1 MQLIDPTFQEEILIR
16 VEKIQTELHQT
27 DCDALLIASN
37 VNIFYTTGRFYRG
50 YVYIHRSYGPLWFI
64 VKPQIFSKE
73 PDIFFIRKPEEIPDI
88 LNNLNLGFP
97 ASIGLELSDL
107 SYLEI
112 ARLQSLFPGAEL
124 KNGSAIMKNVRKIKT
139 RWEIKEM
146 KVDGLHQCKVYGEIN
161 DCYQPGM
168 TDLQL
173 QIEIERRLRLEGALG
188 VSRVSGNLMEINMG
202 SVLVGDNADNP
213 SPYEFTMGGA
223 GVNTSLP
230 VGADNTKIKS
240 GNAVMIDMNGVFN
253 GYQTDMTRVWCLG
266 ELPEIAKEAHNT
278 SIRILRTL
286 EKNSLPGTPVK
297 DMYET
302 AIDIVKASGLLQ
314 YFMGHNSQVSFIGH
328 GVGIELNELPVIN
341 FKSKDILM
349 PGMTI
354 AIEPKFVIPQVGAV
368 GVENTYVVTPEGLE
382 NLTVFPEEIQKF

>member
-112 ARLQSLFPGAEL
+112 VRLQSLFPGAEL

-161 DCYQPGM
+161 ECYQPGM

-266 ELPEIAKEAHNT
+266 ELPEIAIEAHNT

-341 FKSKDILM
+341 SKSKDILM